1 MAGTRKHQNGPS
13 PQRLI
18 LDSGAVISLAR
29 GEPRV
34 RAFLMR
40 ALELDAPV
48 EIPAV
53 VVAETIRGG
62 PKDAPV
68 NRVLKMVTNVTPVT
82 ENHGRLAGNLL
93 GAARSS
99 STIDALVIAH
109 AVLAGGALVLTGDLD
124 DLQRL
129 AASHPE
135 VWVSAL

>member
-1 MAGTRKHQNGPS
+1 MASTRKQQDGPS

-29 GEPRV
+29 GEQRA

-40 ALELDAPV
+40 ALELDAAV

-68 NRVLKMVTNVTPVT
+68 NRVLKMVTNVPPST
-82 ENHGRLAGNLL
+82 EMHGRLAGNLL

-109 AVLAGGALVLTGDLD
+109 AVMAGGALVLTGDVD
-124 DLQRL
+124 DLERL
-129 AASHPE
+129 AAPYPE
-135 VWVSAL
+135 VWVAAL